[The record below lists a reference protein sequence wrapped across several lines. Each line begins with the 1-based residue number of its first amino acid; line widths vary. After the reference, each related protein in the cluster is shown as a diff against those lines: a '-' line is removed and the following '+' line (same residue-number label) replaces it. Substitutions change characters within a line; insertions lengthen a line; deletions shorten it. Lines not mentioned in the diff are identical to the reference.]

1 MLYEKNDII
10 LMIFVILIIIIGL
23 GYFVLDTVF
32 SLGILS
38 LSVDIRTELLILEY
52 VLLIALLGLVML
64 IFFRKKKK
72 N

>member
-1 MLYEKNDII
+1 MKKNDII
-10 LMIFVILIIIIGL
+10 LMIFVILMIIIGL

-52 VLLIALLGLVML
+52 VLLIALLGLVIL